1 MDDPSKTRQ
10 ESLHESASPKQRTAD
25 LERSKLALT
34 PAGESIRASEAKYRR
49 LFESATIGI
58 FQSSAT
64 GKIITANPEFAHMF
78 GYESPED
85 VIVSVKDVAT
95 DMYVDPQRRS
105 GIVRLM
111 MENPNLRSFE
121 NIYRRKDGS
130 TFTGNLHIWPVQDA
144 DGRLLTIEGFVED
157 ISERKRT
164 EETLGLIT
172 DNMSDMIRVT
182 DLQGATLYSSPA
194 HTKILGYKSEDPA
207 YKSAFNIVHPDDV
220 ERCLKAFTDG
230 FASKEP
236 VKIEYRV
243 KHAYGHYLWLE
254 SIGDMI
260 RDDQGKAKAIIMTS
274 RDISERKAAEEK
286 YRSIF
291 DNAMEGIF
299 QTTIDG
305 RFLSANQALAH
316 IFGYESPEELMSSVT
331 NVGRQLYVNPETRQA
346 HMRLIDEAGKV
357 KRFET
362 QGFRK
367 DGSIFWASINTRLV
381 RDNAGNPKHYEGF
394 LVEFTEQKRM
404 KEDLLRTHKLESLGV
419 LAGGIAHDFN
429 NLMMAVEGYMDLALL
444 GLDPDSKA
452 CRYLDSA
459 QQCIDQTGELTSRLI
474 TFSKGGFPLRKS
486 CDVEELVRDSVH
498 STVKGAHVNATFDF
512 ADDLWP
518 AEIDELQM
526 RQCFYNLTTNA
537 VEAMPQ
543 GGKLTVRTENVE
555 IHEGAAYPVKEGS
568 YVKITF
574 TDEGFGITEEHLDKV
589 FDPYFSTKGMG
600 AQKGMGL
607 GLSVCYSV
615 LKKHEGYILV
625 DSKPGK
631 GTAVNLYLP
640 VRVAHQQ
647 AKEKEVKKALATDTM
662 RILIMDDER
671 SIREIERA
679 YLERLGYDVTDA
691 KDGQEAIAIYTRTLH
706 NGRPFD
712 LVILDLTVR
721 QGLGGQLTMER
732 LLKIDPKIKAI
743 IASGY
748 VNDPVIEHYSNY
760 GFHGAMKK
768 PFKGEELKL
777 LVEKILR
784 EETQRENI
792 D

>member
-1 MDDPSKTRQ
+1 MDDPSKTRR
-10 ESLHESASPKQRTAD
+10 ESLQGSASPKQRTAD
-25 LERSKLALT
+25 PEQSKLALT

-58 FQSSAT
+58 FQSSAA

-85 VIVSVKDVAT
+85 VIDSVKDVAA
-95 DMYVDPQRRS
+95 DMYVDPQRRAE
-105 GIVRLM
+105 IVRLM
-111 MENPNLRSFE
+111 MDNPNLRSFE

-164 EETLGLIT
+164 EETMGLIT
-172 DNMSDMIRVT
+172 DNISDMIMVT
-182 DLQGATLYSSPA
+182 DLRGATLYSSPA

-207 YKSAFNIVHPDDV
+207 YKSAFDIVHPDDV

-230 FASKEP
+230 FDSMEP

-243 KHAYGHYLWLE
+243 KHADGHYLWLE
-254 SIGDMI
+254 TIGDLI
-260 RDDQGKAKAIIMTS
+260 RDDQGEAKAVIMTS
-274 RDISERKAAEEK
+274 RDISERKAAEEN

-291 DNAMEGIF
+291 DNAVEGIF

-305 RFLSANQALAH
+305 RFLSANPALAH

-331 NVGRQLYVNPETRQA
+331 NVGRQLYVNPETRPE
-346 HMRLIDEAGKV
+346 HIRLIDAKGKV
-357 KRFET
+357 KHFET
-362 QGFRK
+362 QLFRK
-367 DGSIFWASINTRLV
+367 DGSICWASINTRLV
-381 RDNAGNPKHYEGF
+381 RDDAGNPKHYEGF

-429 NLMMAVEGYMDLALL
+429 NLMMAVQGYVDLTRL
-444 GLDPDSKA
+444 GLAPNNKA

-459 QQCIDQTGELTSRLI
+459 QRCIDQTGELTSRLI

-486 CDVEELVRDSVH
+486 CDVEGLVRDSVH
-498 STVKGAHVNATFDF
+498 SIVKEADVQTAFDF

-518 AEIDELQM
+518 TEIDEMQM
-526 RQCFYNLTTNA
+526 KQCFYNLTTNA
-537 VEAMPQ
+537 MEAMPE
-543 GGKLTVRTENVE
+543 GGKLTVRTENVD
-555 IHEGAAYPVKEGS
+555 IPKGAAVPMKKGS

-574 TDEGFGITEEHLDKV
+574 ADEGVGIPVEHLDKV
-589 FDPYFSTKGMG
+589 FDPYFSTKEMG
-600 AQKGMGL
+600 ARKGMGL

-640 VRVAHQQ
+640 VRAAHQH
-647 AKEKEVKKALATDTM
+647 AKGKEIKRALSTDTL

-679 YLERLGYDVTDA
+679 YLEQLGYGVTDA
-691 KDGQEAIAIYTRTLH
+691 KNGEEAIAIYSRALH
-706 NGRPFD
+706 SGRPFD

-732 LLKIDPKIKAI
+732 LVKIDPKIKAI

-748 VNDPVIEHYSNY
+748 VSDPVIEHYSNY

-784 EETQRENI
+784 KETQRE
-792 D
+792 

>member
-1 MDDPSKTRQ
+1 MDNPSKTGQ
-10 ESLHESASPKQRTAD
+10 ELLHEPPSPRQRIEDLKQSI
-25 LERSKLALT
+25 LELT
-34 PAGESIRASEAKYRR
+34 PAGQLIRASEAKYQR

-58 FQSSAT
+58 FQSSVE
-64 GKIITANPEFAHMF
+64 GKLITANPEFAHMF

-85 VIVSVKDVAT
+85 VISSVKDVAA
-95 DMYVDPQRRS
+95 DMYVDPQRRAE
-105 GIVRLM
+105 IVGLM

-157 ISERKRT
+157 ISERK
-164 EETLGLIT
+164 
-172 DNMSDMIRVT
+172 
-182 DLQGATLYSSPA
+182 
-194 HTKILGYKSEDPA
+194 
-207 YKSAFNIVHPDDV
+207 
-220 ERCLKAFTDG
+220 
-230 FASKEP
+230 
-236 VKIEYRV
+236 
-243 KHAYGHYLWLE
+243 
-254 SIGDMI
+254 
-260 RDDQGKAKAIIMTS
+260 
-274 RDISERKAAEEK
+274 AAEEN
-286 YRSIF
+286 YRAIF

-305 RFLSANQALAH
+305 RFLSTNQALAN

-331 NVGRQLYVNPETRQA
+331 NIGKQLYVSPETRPE
-346 HMRLIDEAGKV
+346 HTRLIDEKGKV

-367 DGSIFWASINTRLV
+367 DGSTCWVSINTRLV
-381 RDNAGNPKHYEGF
+381 RDAADNPKHYEGF
-394 LVEFTEQKRM
+394 LVEFTEQKQM

-429 NLMMAVEGYMDLALL
+429 NLMMAVQGYVDLTRL
-444 GLDPDSKA
+444 GLAPNSKA
-452 CRYLDSA
+452 LSYLDSA
-459 QQCIDQTGELTSRLI
+459 QQCIDQTGELTSKLI

-498 STVKGAHVNATFDF
+498 STVKGAHVNTTFDF

-526 RQCFYNLTTNA
+526 KQCFYNLITNA
-537 VEAMPQ
+537 VEAMPR
-543 GGKLTVRTENVE
+543 GGKLAVRTENVE
-555 IHEGAAYPVKEGS
+555 IPNEGAFPMKKGS
-568 YVKITF
+568 YVMITF
-574 TDEGFGITEEHLDKV
+574 ADEGVGIPVEHMDKV
-589 FDPYFSTKGMG
+589 FDPYFSTKKMG
-600 AQKGMGL
+600 ALKGMGL

-631 GTAVNLYLP
+631 GTAINLYLP
-640 VRVAHQQ
+640 VRVEHQQ
-647 AKEKEVKKALATDTM
+647 AKEKEAKKALATGTM
-662 RILIMDDER
+662 RILIMDDEH

-691 KDGQEAIAIYTRTLH
+691 KDGQEAIAIYSRALL
-706 NGRPFD
+706 NGSPFD

-721 QGLGGQLTMER
+721 QGLGGQLAMER
-732 LLKIDPKIKAI
+732 LVKIDPKIKAI

-777 LVEKILR
+777 LVEKIL
-784 EETQRENI
+784 Q
-792 D
+792 